1 MKAAPPKYRNQR
13 LFRPSRQR
21 KQQHLLEVSIRRDRE
36 RAIRFKAD
44 SLFIFKTILLLALLA
59 GLWFGGK
66 EGFRRYIWENEYF
79 YLTEVK
85 PHTDGTLTREQ
96 IVSAAGITEG
106 MNFFQLN
113 LAKVREGLEHLPQ
126 VERVEL
132 DRSWPNKLSIE
143 IFERQPIAWLT
154 DRAEVDPTANERA
167 LLVDARGYVMT
178 SKKRRQDFIHLP
190 TISGVVLEDFAPG
203 QKATN
208 MEIQAALELIRLN
221 ADSTRWQIRNVDVS
235 KLYCLVV
242 TDRKHARVTFGLEE
256 IDRHLT
262 QFYRLLDYLEPTH
275 REIQT
280 VNLLVER
287 NTPVT
292 FMDEAETEAAAA
304 PPMDSVPPKPDK
316 AAADKGAKPKPAEPP
331 PATRGGFVKP
341 AETTAK
347 AAATPSR
354 HAEPAK
360 EKSNSS
366 GRKSTDSVRKPFRS
380 NG

>member
-36 RAIRFKAD
+36 RAIRLKAV
-44 SLFIFKTILLLALLA
+44 SLFIFKATLLLSVLA

-66 EGFRRYIWENEYF
+66 EAFRRYVWENEYF

-96 IVSAAGITEG
+96 IITASGIKEG

-113 LAKVREGLEHLPQ
+113 LTKVREGLEHLPQ

-154 DRAEVDPTANERA
+154 DRVEVDPTANERA

-203 QKATN
+203 QKASN

-242 TDRKHARVTFGLEE
+242 TDRKHARVTFGLED

-292 FMDEAETEAAAA
+292 FMDEVEAEPATSPPTAEAVGA
-304 PPMDSVPPKPDK
+304 KPDK
-316 AAADKGAKPKPAEPP
+316 TGADKSAKAKPSEPA
-331 PATRGGFVKP
+331 PASHGGFVKP
-341 AETTAK
+341 AET
-347 AAATPSR
+347 
-354 HAEPAK
+354 PAK
-360 EKSNSS
+360 PASS
-366 GRKSTDSVRKPFRS
+366 GKEKGNSPSRKSTDSVRKPFRS